1 MEKKKR
7 HHSLA
12 DDTGDES
19 AARAKSELVD
29 ALNTARAK
37 NIALR
42 AELEALKEKRARDV
56 LAVMQQR
63 DEVACS

>member
-1 MEKKKR
+1 M
-7 HHSLA
+7 
-12 DDTGDES
+12 GDKS

-37 NIALR
+37 NSALH

>member
-1 MEKKKR
+1 
-7 HHSLA
+7 
-12 DDTGDES
+12 
-19 AARAKSELVD
+19 LVD